1 VIEHKVAQNEANKT
15 RAANAAKLAHLK
27 EIAAAKENENITSQ
41 SLDEI
46 RKQISELELLAV

>member
-1 VIEHKVAQNEANKT
+1 
-15 RAANAAKLAHLK
+15 LK